1 MEPVKLLNEAVNI
14 VSLAV
19 EVKKNI
25 RVDIKASQEHRD
37 IYAHRLEYRHR
48 EKLLE
53 AGQEHNVAQIVHL
66 VHVLTVDYSEQLH
79 ICRRI
84 ITDLLYLAVAVG
96 DLAERKSSSPY
107 ELNVRHALSNLDEIE
122 NSLAHLELT
131 RADNCEFVLIY
142 SVFLAQLYLLLRGNR
157 VEHLRRNEVRDI
169 RNLRFVNAVVR
180 QPADEIRIY
189 RHKIIHALVE
199 ADHVLI
205 EYLLHEA
212 REIHARLHRFR
223 QHVDITYRLSPASE

>member
-1 MEPVKLLNEAVNI
+1 MISAPGSLALLRVILLIVVEPVKLLNEAVNI

-131 RADNCEFVLIY
+131 GIY
-142 SVFLAQLYLLLRGNR
+142 VPF
-157 VEHLRRNEVRDI
+157 D
-169 RNLRFVNAVVR
+169 
-180 QPADEIRIY
+180 
-189 RHKIIHALVE
+189 
-199 ADHVLI
+199 
-205 EYLLHEA
+205 
-212 REIHARLHRFR
+212 
-223 QHVDITYRLSPASE
+223 LSTP